1 VILEGAL
8 AEGRAGQLNV
18 ARCAFEYLYC
28 PPSRRTAALPSIEM
42 RTLALKVRPLGLEIV
57 CARGHTRMNAGAR
70 NGTARPKHWRVCAQM
85 RPDVTGC

>member
-1 VILEGAL
+1 MILEGAL

-28 PPSRRTAALPSIEM
+28 PPIAPPRSRRIEM

-57 CARGHTRMNAGAR
+57 CARGHTRLSAGAR
-70 NGTARPKHWRVCAQM
+70 NGTARPKHWRVCAHM